1 MPLRSSEGLWENRV
15 MGAESPF
22 NTMGNNLGARIIL
35 LMAIKKRFGARLNRK
50 GCVLAM
56 IRSFEAR

>member
-35 LMAIKKRFGARLNRK
+35 LMAIKKD
-50 GCVLAM
+50 
-56 IRSFEAR
+56 SEPD